1 MMTMSEWLKIVEGT
15 QAMNDVAKRFGL
27 GQPDLHKAVEAL
39 TPAFM
44 LGGVQ
49 FGQGMQN
56 IQNPFA
62 AILERRDLKEAIA
75 HQAAMLSGLNEK
87 LLEDIMPSVANAMAD
102 AMENVASKSGF
113 QTESGSPSEAF
124 GTALGGMMAA
134 MMGLSSGQGAP
145 KPQNP
150 AAFGMK
156 AMEDWMSFGKSAHAD
171 YFKAFETIFSS
182 KRIVD

>member
-1 MMTMSEWLKIVEGT
+1 MMTLSEWMKIVEGT

-44 LGGVQ
+44 LGGLK
-49 FGQGMQN
+49 FAPTMPN

-62 AILERRDLKEAIA
+62 AILEQKDLKQAIA
-75 HQAAMLSGLNEK
+75 HQAAILSGLNEK
-87 LLEDIMPSVANAMAD
+87 LLVDIMPSVANAMAD

-134 MMGLSSGQGAP
+134 MMGLASGNDEK
-145 KPQNP
+145 KPQSP
-150 AAFGMK
+150 AEFGMK
-156 AMEDWMSFGKSAHAD
+156 AMEDWMKFGQTAQAD
-171 YFKAFETIFSS
+171 YVKAFETIFSAAR
-182 KRIVD
+182 KPE